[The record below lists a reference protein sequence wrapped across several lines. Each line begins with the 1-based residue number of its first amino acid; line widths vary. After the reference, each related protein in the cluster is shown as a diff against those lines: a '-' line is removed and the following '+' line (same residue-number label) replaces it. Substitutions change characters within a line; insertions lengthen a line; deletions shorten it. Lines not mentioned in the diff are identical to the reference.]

1 MRITEG
7 QKNMQWIKHLFCVE
21 KPIIGMCHLDAMP
34 GDPYYDQQ
42 TGMKAVIE
50 NARQDLLALQNG
62 GVDAILFSNEF
73 SLPYLTSVR
82 PETVAAMA
90 RVIGELMPL
99 IKVPYGV
106 NVLWDPN
113 RSLDLAVAVEA
124 SFVREIFTG
133 VYGSD
138 FGLWNTNV
146 GETIRHRNRIG
157 GQNIKLL
164 FNIVPES
171 ASYLGNRE
179 IVNIAKSTV
188 FNNRPDG
195 LCVSGLTAGVETDS
209 TTLKLVSDAIA
220 GKDVAVFANTGVRN
234 ENVKEQLNIADGAI
248 VGTTFKKDG
257 VFENH
262 VDETRVSEFMTIVRK
277 FREA

>member
-1 MRITEG
+1 MWITETF
-7 QKNMQWIKHLFCVE
+7 KTK
-21 KPIIGMCHLDAMP
+21 KPIVAMCHLDALP
-34 GDPYYDQQ
+34 GDPYYNQEK
-42 TGMKAVIE
+42 GMKAIVE
-50 NARQDLLALQNG
+50 HAREDILALQNG
-62 GVDAILFSNEF
+62 GVDAILISNEF
-73 SLPYLTSVR
+73 SLPYLTKVR

-90 RVIGELMPL
+90 RVIGELIHL

-146 GETIRHRNRIG
+146 GETIRHRNSIG

-164 FNIVPES
+164 FNIVPEA
-171 ASYLGNRE
+171 ASYLGNRD
-179 IVNIAKSTV
+179 IVSVAKSTV

-209 TTLKLVSDAIA
+209 ATLKLVSDAIA
-220 GKDVAVFANTGVRN
+220 GKGVAVFANTGVRK
-234 ENVKEQLNIADGAI
+234 ENVKDQLSIADGAV

-262 VDETRVSEFMTIVRK
+262 VDEARVAEFMKIVRQ
-277 FREA
+277 FRDA